1 MLIGFGT
8 IDAVGRNAHRTIL
21 AAANRPPSPNAATFG
36 ITMPLRAASPRA
48 ASLPVNGLTL
58 LALIALAIGLVFAYR
73 AGRLAG
79 RRDANV
85 PPPPFSSAALRDASP
100 ASSAVEAS
108 PAPPP
113 APGYAPPL
121 APADPG
127 DAIESERS
135 RLVVAWEAE
144 SARLASALADER
156 ASRGELEAFARDR
169 HALLSALAD
178 ARGETARYR
187 QLVVD
192 FETNAP
198 PSILGGPGAPDDLKL
213 IVGVGPMLERMLQQ
227 LGVTTFRQI
236 ARWSERDIDEFDAK
250 LAEFPGRIRRDGWVV
265 QARALHQSKYG
276 ERA

>member
-1 MLIGFGT
+1 M
-8 IDAVGRNAHRTIL
+8 
-21 AAANRPPSPNAATFG
+21 
-36 ITMPLRAASPRA
+36 
-48 ASLPVNGLTL
+48 NGLTL
-58 LALIALAIGLVFAYR
+58 IALIALAIGIVFAYR
-73 AGRLAG
+73 AGRIAG
-79 RRDANV
+79 RREANA
-85 PPPPFSSAALRDASP
+85 PPPPFSSAALQDASP
-100 ASSAVEAS
+100 RS
-108 PAPPP
+108 PP
-113 APGYAPPL
+113 AS
-121 APADPG
+121 APAASVPESAPSAPDGPPDPI
-127 DAIESERS
+127 DTERL

-144 SARLASALADER
+144 CARTASALADER
-156 ASRGELEAFARDR
+156 ASRVQFEAFARDR
-169 HALLSALAD
+169 RALFSDLAD

-187 QLVVD
+187 RLVVD